1 MVKNLTLLVVEDHD
15 FQRRTLST
23 ILRSL
28 GVHQVLEASDGIQ
41 ALEVIRA
48 TGPATVDIVLCD
60 LDMPGMDGM
69 ELIRHLGQAN
79 NVVSVVIVSAKE
91 PALLAS
97 VKRMTQAYDV
107 RLLGVIEKPIT
118 AKLLRKMVLRHTLTK
133 PEPRQAVFSS
143 TPSFRLDEIL
153 RGVQQNEFEPFF
165 QPKVNFVTG
174 QIVGAEALARWRH
187 PEYGIIA
194 PYAFITLLEKSG
206 NIDELTFYILEKAA
220 QACCQWH
227 VGGNDYTVSVNLS
240 LVTLTTDATI
250 AERITAIV
258 RATGLDPRH
267 MILEIT
273 ESAALSDVGVA
284 LENLTRLRMHGF
296 GLSID
301 DYGTGYA
308 SMQQLMRIPFNELK
322 IDQGFVTGSS
332 SRDATHTIIQSSIEM
347 AHQLGIKSVA
357 EGVETQKDW
366 NVLKAAGCD
375 IAQGYFIAKPMEESL
390 FLEFYSKY
398 KPI

>member
-1 MVKNLTLLVVEDHD
+1 MAKNLTVLVVEDHD
-15 FQRRTLST
+15 FQRRTLSAM
-23 ILRSL
+23 LRNL
-28 GVHQVLEASDGIQ
+28 GVHQVLEAADGIQ
-41 ALEVIRA
+41 ALEVINA
-48 TGPATVDIVLCD
+48 TGSATVDIVLCD

-79 NVVSVVIVSAKE
+79 SAVAVVIISAKE

-97 VKRMTQAYDV
+97 VERMAQAYAV
-107 RLLGVIEKPIT
+107 RLLGVLEKPIT
-118 AKLLRKMVLRHTLTK
+118 AKLLRKMVLRHTLSK
-133 PEPRQAVFSS
+133 PQPRQAVFSS
-143 TPSFRLDEIL
+143 APSFRLDEIL
-153 RGVQQNEFEPFF
+153 SGVQQNEFEPFF

-187 PEYGIIA
+187 PEHGIIA
-194 PYAFITLLEKSG
+194 PYAFITLLEKNG
-206 NIDELTFYILEKAA
+206 HIDELTFHILEQAA
-220 QACCQWH
+220 QACHKWH
-227 VGGNDYTVSVNLS
+227 MGGSNYTVSVNLS
-240 LVTLTTDATI
+240 LVTLTTDTTI

-366 NVLKAAGCD
+366 DVLKAAGCD

-390 FLEFYSKY
+390 FLEFCSKY